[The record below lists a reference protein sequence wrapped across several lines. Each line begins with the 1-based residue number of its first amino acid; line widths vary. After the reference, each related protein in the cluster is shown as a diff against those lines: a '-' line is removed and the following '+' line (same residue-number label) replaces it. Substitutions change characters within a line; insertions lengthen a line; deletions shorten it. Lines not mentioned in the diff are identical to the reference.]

1 MLKKIKKL
9 LFTPLVLSA
18 LFAAAVST
26 QPASFI
32 LWYQP
37 KPPVK

>member
-9 LFTPLVLSA
+9 LLTPLAFTA
-18 LFAAAVST
+18 LFAVAVGI

>member
-1 MLKKIKKL
+1 MRKIKKL
-9 LFTPLVLSA
+9 MFTPLILGA
-18 LFAAAVST
+18 LFVAALGI

-37 KPPVK
+37 KPPAR

>member
-9 LFTPLVLSA
+9 FLAPLVLCA
-18 LFAAAVST
+18 LFAVSVGT